1 MTGAKRCL
9 KTVPRSTQFSDFD
22 LWSLLAPLSVVE

>member
-9 KTVPRSTQFSDFD
+9 KSVPRYKPMETPMTETI
-22 LWSLLAPLSVVE
+22 LPLI